1 MNWTE
6 SPAYR
11 IAEWLK
17 AEFPAR
23 HVELDDHVDTESVLF
38 YIDAPLAPV
47 LQIGERVLEQYSVR
61 EIVDFLVGE
70 HVLERLRWDPTI
82 RLSLDASGTVPP
94 VESRTIECDGRTYR
108 VQRDTEH
115 NVRIFDANGRLLE
128 NTPRTMLVM
137 PDSIHQRNI
146 SAWQEDIRQW
156 RGRDQ

>member
-1 MNWTE
+1 
-6 SPAYR
+6 
-11 IAEWLK
+11 
-17 AEFPAR
+17 
-23 HVELDDHVDTESVLF
+23 
-38 YIDAPLAPV
+38 
-47 LQIGERVLEQYSVR
+47 
-61 EIVDFLVGE
+61 VDFLVGE